1 MKKSL
6 SILFLIL
13 LLAKPDWAFT
23 GAKNGL
29 VLWGMVILPALLPFM
44 ICSQTVVGL
53 GAVPLLMK
61 PFQPVL
67 SHVLHLSRQGGYV
80 FLSGLLCGYPMG
92 AKTCREFLENGLIS
106 KSEAQYLLA
115 VCNHPSPMF
124 ILGYVMSQI
133 ASVTGLS
140 TSIPPWKV
148 LAALYLPVF
157 PMALLAEQIY
167 QKPAASVPEMGQIEP
182 GSAFSFD
189 SAFLSCAET
198 MVKIGGY
205 IMLFSI
211 IALYTAKLPLNVPF
225 LRGAILGTI
234 EITTGIQAIAGSV
247 SGIPAVLLI
256 VTTAAFGGISGIFQ
270 TRSVLGTKKNA
281 GLSIRHY
288 VLWKLLHGILS
299 LIILALFLIPY

>member
-6 SILFLIL
+6 SILFLGL

-29 VLWGMVILPALLPFM
+29 VLWGMVIVPTLLPFM
-44 ICSQTVVGL
+44 ICSQAIVGL
-53 GAVPLLMK
+53 GAVPLLIK
-61 PFQPVL
+61 PFQPVF
-67 SHVLHLSRQGGYV
+67 SHVFLLSKQGGYV
-80 FLSGLLCGYPMG
+80 VLSGLLCGYPMG
-92 AKTCREFLENGLIS
+92 VKTCREFLENGLIS
-106 KSEAQYLLA
+106 RSEACYLLA
-115 VCNHPSPMF
+115 VSNHPSPMF
-124 ILGYVMSQI
+124 ILGYLMNQI

-140 TSIPPWKV
+140 GSIPPWKV
-148 LAALYLPVF
+148 LSALYLPVF
-157 PMALLAEQIY
+157 PIALLAYHIY
-167 QKPAASVPEMGQIEP
+167 RNPSDSLTAYNKTELS
-182 GSAFSFD
+182 SAFSFD
-189 SAFLSCAET
+189 SAFLACAET

-225 LRGAILGTI
+225 LRGAILGAI

-256 VTTAAFGGISGIFQ
+256 VAAAAFGGLSGIFQ
-270 TRSVLGTKKNA
+270 TRSVLDTKKNA

-288 VLWKLLHGILS
+288 VLWKLLHAAFS
-299 LIILALFLIPY
+299 LIIMAFLLIP

>member
-6 SILFLIL
+6 SILFLGL

-29 VLWGMVILPALLPFM
+29 VLWGMVIVPTLLPFM
-44 ICSQTVVGL
+44 ICSQAIVGL
-53 GAVPLLMK
+53 GAVPLLIK
-61 PFQPVL
+61 PFQPVF
-67 SHVLHLSRQGGYV
+67 SHVFLLSKQGGYV
-80 FLSGLLCGYPMG
+80 VLSGLLCGYPMG

-106 KSEAQYLLA
+106 RSEACYLLA
-115 VCNHPSPMF
+115 VSNHPSPMF
-124 ILGYVMSQI
+124 ILGYLMNQI

-140 TSIPPWKV
+140 GSIPPWKV
-148 LAALYLPVF
+148 LSALYLPVF
-157 PMALLAEQIY
+157 PIALLAYHIY
-167 QKPAASVPEMGQIEP
+167 RNPADSLTAYNKTELS
-182 GSAFSFD
+182 SAFSFD
-189 SAFLSCAET
+189 SAFLACAET

-225 LRGAILGTI
+225 LRGAILGAI

-256 VTTAAFGGISGIFQ
+256 VAAAAFGGLSGIFQ
-270 TRSVLGTKKNA
+270 TRSVLDTKKNA

-288 VLWKLLHGILS
+288 VLWKLLHAAFS
-299 LIILALFLIPY
+299 LIIMAFLLIP